1 MAVKLLSPEFPHTV
15 IVPCTDETIPER
27 LSHAWLLGSCGK
39 DWTWGRAGLE
49 QLRFSFKRETDS
61 AKFRLRTLAE
71 RRPPAVLAYQG

>member
-15 IVPCTDETIPER
+15 IVPCTDEMLPER

-61 AKFRLRTLAE
+61 AKFRLRTLPE
-71 RRPPAVLAYQG
+71 RRPPAVLPG